1 MSLLGELQIKML
13 TKWPT
18 HMHCVIVPIAVPVW
32 AADQEHRGPLTW
44 KREKTVQKEAWL
56 LQIPDKHP
64 VGTNGPMTTGGNID
78 TTYSMSEYYRKL
90 LAEQIR
96 TWERLHLLN
105 IFLTNNLKS
114 NVMSN
119 APNTIGVDFTV
130 KCLLTR
136 PS

>member
-32 AADQEHRGPLTW
+32 AADQEHTGLLTW
-44 KREKTVQKEAWL
+44 KREKPVQKEAWW

-64 VGTNGPMTTGGNID
+64 VGTNGPMRTWGHVD
-78 TTYSMSEYYRKL
+78 TTYSTPEYYRKL
-90 LAEQIR
+90 LAEQIQ
-96 TWERLHLLN
+96 TWGMLN

-119 APNTIGVDFTV
+119 APNTTGVELTV
-130 KCLLTR
+130 RRLFTR